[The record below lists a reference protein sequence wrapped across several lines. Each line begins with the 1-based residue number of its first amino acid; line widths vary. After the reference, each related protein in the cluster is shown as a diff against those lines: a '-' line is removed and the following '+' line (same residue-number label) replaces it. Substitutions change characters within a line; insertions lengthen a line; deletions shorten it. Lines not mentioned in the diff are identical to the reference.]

1 MITSHETE
9 NDFTNFFTAL
19 KELAIDLDI
28 EFDSRYFMQDAQRS
42 CFNATKTVFPDST
55 VLMCYFHVSQNIS
68 KHKHL
73 MKDQSKYNDLK
84 KDIIEIHKSLD
95 MESYQDLKTSLLTNG
110 QKKKQLFT
118 NI

>member
-42 CFNATKTVFPDST
+42 CYNATKTVFPDST

-84 KDIIEIHKSLD
+84 KISGISA
-95 MESYQDLKTSLLTNG
+95 
-110 QKKKQLFT
+110 LFA
-118 NI
+118 N